1 MIVIVGH
8 SNTDNDCL
16 ASMILCKYIYKDAV
30 LIRSGFI
37 HPAAK
42 KLYSLYSDYFQF
54 KTLSEINIDDIEKIV
69 IVDTRTKNRLLEY
82 EKIFSKK
89 LVPVDII
96 DHHINDSFDI
106 ENAHLIS
113 MDTGA
118 NVTIIALKLIEKKI
132 MINRED
138 ATIAL
143 AGLYADTGNFTHFNT
158 SKDDF
163 LVGQYLLSCNA
174 DLKIVISS
182 IQSIQSEGQI
192 NIFHDLLNHLAF
204 KNINGHNVVLSFME
218 LPSQQS
224 GISAVVEKVF
234 EIENPDAIFCFF
246 SFDDSEKAIIV
257 GRSKTEEI
265 SINAILSAFG
275 GGGHDLAGSA
285 KVKKSEIFELYNS
298 FAVTLQSVIVRART
312 VADIMSKE
320 VNTIREKW
328 SIKEASIFLESIN
341 QTGAPVV
348 NDDLKI
354 TGFISLR
361 DIMKARKSSEMGSPV
376 SAYMRK
382 KVITGTPSMNIKE
395 VEQIFQKYNIGHLP
409 ILQDDILVGIVTRK
423 DIIESISGKK
433 IEQQII
439 IQNNDAVL

>member
-1 MIVIVGH
+1 
-8 SNTDNDCL
+8 
-16 ASMILCKYIYKDAV
+16 
-30 LIRSGFI
+30 
-37 HPAAK
+37 
-42 KLYSLYSDYFQF
+42 
-54 KTLSEINIDDIEKIV
+54 
-69 IVDTRTKNRLLEY
+69 
-82 EKIFSKK
+82 
-89 LVPVDII
+89 
-96 DHHINDSFDI
+96 
-106 ENAHLIS
+106 
-113 MDTGA
+113 
-118 NVTIIALKLIEKKI
+118 
-132 MINRED
+132 
-138 ATIAL
+138 
-143 AGLYADTGNFTHFNT
+143 
-158 SKDDF
+158 
-163 LVGQYLLSCNA
+163 
-174 DLKIVISS
+174 
-182 IQSIQSEGQI
+182 
-192 NIFHDLLNHLAF
+192 
-204 KNINGHNVVLSFME
+204 VVLSFME

-246 SFDDSEKAIIV
+246 SFDDSEKAIII

-298 FAVTLQSVIVRART
+298 FVVTLQSVIVRART

-348 NDDLKI
+348 DDNLKI

-361 DIMKARKSSEMGSPV
+361 DIMKARKSSEMSSPV

-395 VEQIFQKYNIGHLP
+395 VEEIFQKYNIGHLP

>member
-1 MIVIVGH
+1 MI
-8 SNTDNDCL
+8 S
-16 ASMILCKYIYKDAV
+16 
-30 LIRSGFI
+30 
-37 HPAAK
+37 
-42 KLYSLYSDYFQF
+42 
-54 KTLSEINIDDIEKIV
+54 
-69 IVDTRTKNRLLEY
+69 
-82 EKIFSKK
+82 
-89 LVPVDII
+89 
-96 DHHINDSFDI
+96 
-106 ENAHLIS
+106 
-113 MDTGA
+113 
-118 NVTIIALKLIEKKI
+118 
-132 MINRED
+132 RED

-143 AGLYADTGNFTHFNT
+143 AGLYADTGNFTHLNT
-158 SKDDF
+158 TKDDF

-182 IQSIQSEGQI
+182 VQSIQSEGQI
-192 NIFHDLLNHLAF
+192 SIFHDLLNHLTF

-246 SFDDSEKAIIV
+246 SFDDSEKAIII

-275 GGGHDLAGSA
+275 GGGHDLAGST

-298 FAVTLQSVIVRART
+298 FVVTLQSVIVRART

-348 NDDLKI
+348 DDNLKI

-361 DIMKARKSSEMGSPV
+361 DIMKARKSSEMSSPV

-395 VEQIFQKYNIGHLP
+395 VEEIFQKYNIGHLP